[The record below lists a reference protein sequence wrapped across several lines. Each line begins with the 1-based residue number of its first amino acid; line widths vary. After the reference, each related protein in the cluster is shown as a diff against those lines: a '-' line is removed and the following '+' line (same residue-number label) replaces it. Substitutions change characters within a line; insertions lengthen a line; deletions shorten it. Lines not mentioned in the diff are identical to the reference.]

1 MNPGQKIVVIGSGIG
16 GLVSALVLAKHGYKV
31 QVLEKNH
38 QLGGSLQVFS
48 RDKKVFDTGVH
59 YVGGLD
65 KGENLYK
72 IFKYLEIYDDLRM
85 KRLDEE
91 AFDIVRLANGVTANH
106 GIGYANFSKQLK
118 NAFPGNGAD
127 IDRIVREIQ
136 LYCTYFPLYNIE
148 LESEINYVEHTEVL
162 EVGAWEHLAS
172 LTDNEDLIKVIL
184 GSGPLYAGLKGVT
197 PFYVVALILNS
208 FIKGSYRFV
217 NGGSQIAKLL
227 VKKISQHGGEVLK
240 RKEVIGANYNES
252 GNIASLICSDGSQF
266 ACDFVISNLHPKET
280 VNLLG
285 RERFKTAY
293 ANRVNALPNTI
304 ASFMIYL
311 SLHEHT
317 LPYFNSNY
325 YDYYTDNIW
334 DEEFHFSESWPQ
346 MTFTSAQVS
355 KNTKEYAES
364 ISVMCYLDFNEFKA
378 WENSVRTVVKE
389 GTREET
395 YEAFKHLC
403 EERVL
408 KRLEER
414 FPGIR
419 EKVKSRYSSTP
430 VTYRDYVS
438 TPDGS
443 MYGIQKDF
451 KHTHKTQINTKTHI
465 PNLFLTGQN
474 IIFHGILGATIGALV
489 TSFNFVNNKQ
499 VIEKI
504 KMYD

>member
-1 MNPGQKIVVIGSGIG
+1 MNSGQKIVVIGSGIG
-16 GLVSALVLAKHGYKV
+16 GLVSGLILAKHGYHV

-38 QLGGSLQVFS
+38 QIGGSLQVFS
-48 RDKKVFDTGVH
+48 RDKKIFDTGVH

-65 KGENLYK
+65 KGENLYR
-72 IFKYLEIYDDLRM
+72 IFKYLEIYDDLEM
-85 KRLDEE
+85 KRLDER
-91 AFDIVRLANGVTANH
+91 AFDIVRLANGVRVNH
-106 GIGYANFSKQLK
+106 GIGYVNFRQELK
-118 NAFPGNGAD
+118 NSFPDNQED
-127 IDRIVREIQ
+127 VDRIADQIQ

-148 LESEINYVEHTEVL
+148 LESEINYVENNEIL

-172 LTDNEDLIKVIL
+172 LTTNEDLIKVIL

-227 VKKISQHGGEVLK
+227 MKKIAENGGEVLR
-240 RKEVIGANYNES
+240 RKEVVSANYRED
-252 GNIASLICSDGSQF
+252 GTIRSLVCGDGSEF
-266 ACDFVISNLHPKET
+266 ECDFVISNLHPNET
-280 VNLLG
+280 VRLFG
-285 RERFKTAY
+285 RDRFKTAY
-293 ANRVNALPNTI
+293 ANRVKALPNTI
-304 ASFMIYL
+304 ASFMIYI
-311 SLHEHT
+311 SLHENT

-334 DEEFHFSESWPQ
+334 NEEFRFSDAWPQ

-355 KNTKEYAES
+355 KNTKEFAES

-378 WENSVRTVVKE
+378 WEDSVRTIVKE
-389 GTREET
+389 GSREAA
-395 YEAFKHLC
+395 YEQFKKMC
-403 EERVL
+403 EERIL
-408 KRLEER
+408 DRIEER
-414 FPGIR
+414 FPEIKS
-419 EKVKSRYSSTP
+419 KVKNIYSSTP
-430 VTYRDYVS
+430 ITYRDYVS

-451 KHTHKTQINTKTHI
+451 KNTHKTQINTKTHI

-474 IIFHGILGATIGALV
+474 IVFHGILGATIGALV
-489 TSFNFVNNKQ
+489 TSFNFVDNKQ
-499 VIEKI
+499 VVEKI

>member
-1 MNPGQKIVVIGSGIG
+1 MNSGEKIVVVGSGIG
-16 GLVSALVLAKHGYKV
+16 GLVSGLILAKHGYHV
-31 QVLEKNH
+31 RVLEKNH
-38 QLGGSLQVFS
+38 QIGGSLQVFS
-48 RDKKVFDTGVH
+48 RDKKIFDTGVH

-65 KGENLYK
+65 KGENLYE
-72 IFKYLEIYDDLRM
+72 IFDDLEM
-85 KRLDEE
+85 KRLDEN
-91 AFDIVRLANGVTANH
+91 AFDIVRVPNGLSVNH
-106 GIGYANFSKQLK
+106 GIGYGNFREQLK
-118 NAFPGNGAD
+118 KSFPD
-127 IDRIVREIQ
+127 HTPDVDRIADEIQ

-162 EVGAWEHLAS
+162 QVGAWEHLS
-172 LTDNEDLIKVIL
+172 TLTDNEDLIKAVL
-184 GSGPLYAGLKGVT
+184 GSGHLYAGVT

-227 VKKISQHGGEVLK
+227 MKKIADHGGEVLR
-240 RKEVIGANYNES
+240 RKEVVAANYDDS
-252 GNIASLICSDGSQF
+252 GKVSSVICSDGSEF
-266 ACDFVISNLHPKET
+266 DCDFVISNLHPKET
-280 VNLLG
+280 IQLFG
-285 RERFKTAY
+285 KQRFKTAY

-311 SLHEHT
+311 SLHENT

-325 YDYYTDNIW
+325 YDYYTANIW
-334 DEEFHFSESWPQ
+334 NEEFQFSDAWPQ

-364 ISVMCYLDFNEFKA
+364 ISVMCYLDFNELKA
-378 WENSVRTVVKE
+378 WGDSVRTIVKE
-389 GTREET
+389 GSREEE
-395 YEAFKHLC
+395 YEAFKRLC
-403 EERVL
+403 EERTL
-408 KRLEER
+408 NRLEER
-414 FPGIR
+414 FPGIKL
-419 EKVKSRYSSTP
+419 KVKEVYSSTP
-430 VTYRDYVS
+430 ITYRDYVS
-438 TPDGS
+438 TPNGS

-451 KHTHKTQINTKTHI
+451 NHTHKTQINTKTHI

-489 TSFNFVNNKQ
+489 TSFNFVDNKQ

>member
-1 MNPGQKIVVIGSGIG
+1 MNSGQKILVIGSGIG
-16 GLVSALVLAKHGYKV
+16 GLVSALVLAKHGFQV

-38 QLGGSLQVFS
+38 QIGGSLQVFS
-48 RDKKVFDTGVH
+48 RDKKIFDTGVH

-72 IFKYLEIYDDLRM
+72 IFKYLEIFDDLEMR
-85 KRLDEE
+85 RLDEL
-91 AFDIVRLANGVTANH
+91 AFDIIRLPNGLSVGH
-106 GIGYANFSKQLK
+106 GMGYTNFKKQLK
-118 NAFPGNGAD
+118 ESFPDNHED
-127 IDRIVREIQ
+127 IDRIVEEIQ
-136 LYCTYFPLYNIE
+136 LFCTYFPLYNIE

-162 EVGAWEHLAS
+162 EVGAWEHLAT
-172 LTDNEDLIKVIL
+172 LTTNEDLIKVIL

-208 FIKGSYRFV
+208 FVKGSYRFV

-227 VKKISQHGGEVLK
+227 MKKIAEHGGEVLR
-240 RKEVIGANYNES
+240 RKEVVSATFHES
-252 GNIASLICSDGSQF
+252 GTIKSLICSDDSEF
-266 ACDFVISNLHPKET
+266 ECDFVISNLHPNET
-280 VNLLG
+280 IHLFG
-285 RERFKTAY
+285 RNRFKAAY
-293 ANRVNALPNTI
+293 ANRVNSLRNTI

-311 SLHEHT
+311 SLHEDT
-317 LPYFNSNY
+317 VPYFNSNY
-325 YDYYTDNIW
+325 YDYFTENMW
-334 DEEFHFSESWPQ
+334 NEEFHFTDSWPQ

-355 KNTKEYAES
+355 KNTKEFAES

-378 WENSVRTVVKE
+378 WENSVRTIVKD
-389 GTREET
+389 GSREEA
-395 YEAFKHLC
+395 YKEFKKIC
-403 EERVL
+403 EERIL
-408 KRLEER
+408 ARLEER

-419 EKVKSRYSSTP
+419 SNIKSTYSSSP
-430 VTYRDYVS
+430 ITYRDYVS
-438 TPDGS
+438 TPNGS

-451 KHTHKTQINTKTHI
+451 KHAHKTQINTKTHI

-489 TSFNFVNNKQ
+489 TSFNFVDNKQ

>member
-1 MNPGQKIVVIGSGIG
+1 MNSGQKIVIVGSGIG
-16 GLVSALVLAKHGYKV
+16 GLVSGLVLAKYGYQV

-38 QLGGSLQVFS
+38 QVGGSLQVFS
-48 RDKKVFDTGVH
+48 RDKKIFDTGVH

-65 KGENLYK
+65 KGENLYR
-72 IFKYLEIYDDLRM
+72 IFKYLDIFDDLEM
-85 KRLDEE
+85 KRLDENG
-91 AFDIVRLANGVTANH
+91 FDVVRLANGITANH
-106 GIGYANFSKQLK
+106 GMGYENFTKQLK
-118 NAFPGNGAD
+118 KAFPGHAED
-127 IDRIVREIQ
+127 IDRIAAEIQ

-148 LESEINYVEHTEVL
+148 TDSEINYVDHTEVL
-162 EVGAWEHLAS
+162 EVGAWERLAE

-184 GSGPLYAGLKGVT
+184 GSGPLYAGLKGIT

-217 NGGSQIAKLL
+217 NGGSQIAKSLM
-227 VKKISQHGGEVLK
+227 KKIAEHGGEVLR
-240 RKEVIGANYNES
+240 RKEVVSARFNEFGKIS
-252 GNIASLICSDGSQF
+252 SVLCSDGSEF
-266 ACDFVISNLHPKET
+266 SCDYVISNLHPAET
-280 VNLLG
+280 IQLFG
-285 RERFKTAY
+285 KERFKTAY
-293 ANRVNALPNTI
+293 ANRINGLPNTI
-304 ASFMIYL
+304 ASFMVYI
-311 SLHEHT
+311 SLHENT

-325 YDYYTDNIW
+325 YDYYTDSIW
-334 DEEFHFSESWPQ
+334 DEEFHFNENWPQ

-355 KNTKEYAES
+355 KHTGKYAES
-364 ISVMCYLDFNEFKA
+364 LSVMCYLDFNEFESWKD
-378 WENSVRTVVKE
+378 SVRTVVKE
-389 GTREET
+389 GMRDEQ
-395 YEAFKHLC
+395 YEAFKKVC
-403 EERVL
+403 EQRVL
-408 KRLEER
+408 DRMEER

-419 EKVKSRYSSTP
+419 SMVKEIYSSTP

-438 TPDGS
+438 TPNGS

-451 KHTHKTQINTKTHI
+451 NNTTRTQINTRTHI

>member
-16 GLVSALVLAKHGYKV
+16 GLVSGLVLAKHGYKV

-38 QLGGSLQVFS
+38 QIGGSLQVFS

-65 KGENLYK
+65 KGENLYR
-72 IFKYLEIYDDLRM
+72 IFKYLEIYDDLKM
-85 KRLDEE
+85 KRLDEN
-91 AFDIVRLANGVTANH
+91 AFDIIRLANGTTVNH
-106 GIGYANFSKQLK
+106 GIGYRNFAEQLK
-118 NAFPGNGAD
+118 AGFPENAAD
-127 IDRIVREIQ
+127 IDKIVREIQ

-172 LTDNEDLIKVIL
+172 LTENEDLIKVIL

-227 VKKISQHGGEVLK
+227 KKKIAENGGEVLK
-240 RKEVIGANYNES
+240 RKEVTGAHFHES
-252 GNIASLICSDGSQF
+252 GTIKSLICSDGSEF
-266 ACDFVISNLHPKET
+266 SCDFVISNLHPKET
-280 VNLLG
+280 INLLG

-311 SLHEHT
+311 SLHENT

-334 DEEFHFSESWPQ
+334 NEEFHFSEEWPQ

-378 WENSVRTVVKE
+378 WEDSVRTIVKE
-389 GTREET
+389 GTREEA
-395 YEAFKHLC
+395 YEAFKKMC
-403 EERVL
+403 EERILV
-408 KRLEER
+408 RLEER
-414 FPGIR
+414 FPGIGS
-419 EKVKSRYSSTP
+419 KVKNRYSSTP
-430 VTYRDYVS
+430 ITYRDYVS

-489 TSFNFVNNKQ
+489 TSFNFVSNKQ

>member
-1 MNPGQKIVVIGSGIG
+1 MNSGEKIVVVGSGIG
-16 GLVSALVLAKHGYKV
+16 GLVSGLILAKHGYHV
-31 QVLEKNH
+31 RVLEKNH
-38 QLGGSLQVFS
+38 QIGGSLQVFS
-48 RDKKVFDTGVH
+48 RDKKIFDTGVH

-72 IFKYLEIYDDLRM
+72 IFKYLEIFDDLEM
-85 KRLDEE
+85 KRLDEN
-91 AFDIVRLANGVTANH
+91 AFDIVRLPNGLSVNH
-106 GIGYANFSKQLK
+106 GIGYGNFREQLK
-118 NAFPGNGAD
+118 KSFPD
-127 IDRIVREIQ
+127 HTPDVDRIADEIQ

-162 EVGAWEHLAS
+162 QVGAWEHLS
-172 LTDNEDLIKVIL
+172 TLTDNEDLIKAVL

-227 VKKISQHGGEVLK
+227 MKKIADHGGEVLR
-240 RKEVIGANYNES
+240 RKEVVAANYDDS
-252 GNIASLICSDGSQF
+252 GKVSSVICSDGSEF
-266 ACDFVISNLHPKET
+266 DCDFVISNLHPKET
-280 VNLLG
+280 IQLFG
-285 RERFKTAY
+285 KQRFKTAY

-311 SLHEHT
+311 SLHENT

-334 DEEFHFSESWPQ
+334 NEEFQFSDAWPQ

-364 ISVMCYLDFNEFKA
+364 ISVMCYLDFNELKA
-378 WENSVRTVVKE
+378 WGDSVRTIVKE
-389 GTREET
+389 GSREEE
-395 YEAFKHLC
+395 YEAFKRLC
-403 EERVL
+403 EERTL
-408 KRLEER
+408 NRLEER
-414 FPGIR
+414 FPGIKL
-419 EKVKSRYSSTP
+419 KVKEVYSSTP
-430 VTYRDYVS
+430 ITYRDYVS
-438 TPDGS
+438 TPNGS

-451 KHTHKTQINTKTHI
+451 NHTHKTQINTKTHI

-489 TSFNFVNNKQ
+489 TSFNFVDNKQ

>member
-1 MNPGQKIVVIGSGIG
+1 LNSGQKIVVIGSGIG
-16 GLVSALVLAKHGYKV
+16 GLVSALVLAKHGYNV

-38 QLGGSLQVFS
+38 QIGGSLQVFS
-48 RDKKVFDTGVH
+48 RDKKIFDTGVH

-65 KGENLYK
+65 KGENLYQ
-72 IFKYLEIYDDLRM
+72 IFKYLEIFDDLEM
-85 KRLDEE
+85 KRLDDH
-91 AFDIVRLANGVTANH
+91 AFDIVRLANGVTVNH
-106 GIGYANFSKQLK
+106 GIGYTNFRQGLK
-118 NAFPGNGAD
+118 NSFPENQED
-127 IDRIVREIQ
+127 VDRIADQIQ

-148 LESEINYVEHTEVL
+148 LESEINYVENTEIL
-162 EVGAWEHLAS
+162 EVGAWEHLAT
-172 LTDNEDLIKVIL
+172 LTTNEDLIKVIL

-227 VKKISQHGGEVLK
+227 MKKIAENGGEVLR
-240 RKEVIGANYNES
+240 RKEVIAANYHEDGTIRS
-252 GNIASLICSDGSQF
+252 VVCSDDSEF

-280 VNLLG
+280 VNLFG
-285 RERFKTAY
+285 RDRFKAAY
-293 ANRVNALPNTI
+293 ANRVKALPNTI
-304 ASFMIYL
+304 ASFMIYI
-311 SLHEHT
+311 SLHENT

-334 DEEFHFSESWPQ
+334 NEEFHFSESWPQ

-364 ISVMCYLDFNEFKA
+364 ISVMCYLDFNEFKT
-378 WENSVRTVVKE
+378 WEDSVRTIVKE
-389 GTREET
+389 GSREEG
-395 YEAFKHLC
+395 YEEFKKMC
-403 EERVL
+403 EERIL
-408 KRLEER
+408 NRIEER
-414 FPGIR
+414 FPEIR
-419 EKVKSRYSSTP
+419 SKVKSIYSSSP
-430 VTYRDYVS
+430 ITYRDYVS

-451 KHTHKTQINTKTHI
+451 NHTNKTQINTKTHI

-489 TSFNFVNNKQ
+489 TSFNFVDNKQ
-499 VIEKI
+499 VVEKI

>member
-16 GLVSALVLAKHGYKV
+16 GLVSGLVLAKHGYKV
-31 QVLEKNH
+31 QILEKNH
-38 QLGGSLQVFS
+38 QIGGSLQVFS
-48 RDKKVFDTGVH
+48 RDKKIFDTGVH

-65 KGENLYK
+65 KGENLYR
-72 IFKYLEIYDDLRM
+72 IFKYLEIYDDLNM
-85 KRLDEE
+85 KRLDDK
-91 AFDIVRLANGVTANH
+91 AFDIIRLANGTTVNH
-106 GIGYANFSKQLK
+106 GIGYRNFTEQLK
-118 NAFPGNGAD
+118 SSFPANTED
-127 IDRIVREIQ
+127 IDKIVREIQ
-136 LYCTYFPLYNIE
+136 LFCTYFPLYNIE
-148 LESEINYVEHTEVL
+148 LESEINYVEHPEVL
-162 EVGAWEHLAS
+162 EVGAWEHLAA

-227 VKKISQHGGEVLK
+227 KKKISEHGGEVLK
-240 RKEVIGANYNES
+240 RKEVTGANFSES
-252 GNIASLICSDGSQF
+252 GGIKSLICSDGSEY
-266 ACDFVISNLHPKET
+266 ACDFVISNIHPQET
-280 VNLLG
+280 ITLLG
-285 RERFKTAY
+285 REHFKTAY
-293 ANRVNALPNTI
+293 VNRVNALPNTI
-304 ASFMIYL
+304 ASFMIHL
-311 SLHEHT
+311 SLHDNT

-325 YDYYTDNIW
+325 YDYYTDDIW
-334 DEEFHFSESWPQ
+334 NEEFHFSDSWPQ

-355 KNTKEYAES
+355 KNTNEFAES

-378 WENSVRTVVKE
+378 WEDSVRTIVKE
-389 GTREET
+389 GTREEA
-395 YEAFKHLC
+395 YETFKKLC
-403 EERVL
+403 EERIL
-408 KRLEER
+408 DRLEER

-419 EKVKSRYSSTP
+419 SKVKNSYSSTP
-430 VTYRDYVS
+430 ITYRDYVS
-438 TPDGS
+438 TPNGS

-451 KHTHKTQINTKTHI
+451 KYTHKTQINTKTHI

>member
-1 MNPGQKIVVIGSGIG
+1 MNSGQKIVVIGSGIG
-16 GLVSALVLAKHGYKV
+16 GLVSGLILAKHGYRV

-38 QLGGSLQVFS
+38 QVGGSLQVFS
-48 RDKKVFDTGVH
+48 RDKKIFDTGVH

-65 KGENLYK
+65 HGENLYR
-72 IFKYLEIYDDLRM
+72 IFKYLEIYDDLEM
-85 KRLDEE
+85 KRLDENG
-91 AFDIVRLANGVTANH
+91 FDIIRLANGTTASH

-118 NAFPGNGAD
+118 VSFPENHAD
-127 IDRIVREIQ
+127 VDRIVDALQ

-148 LESEINYVEHTEVL
+148 LESEINYVEHNEVL
-162 EVGAWEHLAS
+162 EVGAWEHLAT

-227 VKKISQHGGEVLK
+227 MRKIAENGGEVLR
-240 RKEVIGANYNES
+240 RKEVVGANYNES
-252 GNIASLICSDGSQF
+252 GTIRSLICSDGSEF
-266 ACDFVISNLHPKET
+266 ECDFVISNMHPKET
-280 VNLLG
+280 IHLLG
-285 RERFKTAY
+285 RKRFKTAY
-293 ANRVNALPNTI
+293 ANRVNSLPNTI

-311 SLHEHT
+311 SLEENT

-334 DEEFHFSESWPQ
+334 DEEFHFNDSWPQ

-364 ISVMCYLDFNEFKA
+364 ISVMCYLDFNEFKT
-378 WENSVRTVVKE
+378 WEDSVRTIVKE

-395 YEAFKHLC
+395 YEAFKKMC
-403 EERVL
+403 EERIL
-408 KRLEER
+408 DRMEER

-419 EKVKSRYSSTP
+419 SKVRHSYSSTP
-430 VTYRDYVS
+430 ITYRDYVS

-451 KHTHKTQINTKTHI
+451 KHTHRTQINTKTHI

-489 TSFNFVNNKQ
+489 TSFNFVSNKQ